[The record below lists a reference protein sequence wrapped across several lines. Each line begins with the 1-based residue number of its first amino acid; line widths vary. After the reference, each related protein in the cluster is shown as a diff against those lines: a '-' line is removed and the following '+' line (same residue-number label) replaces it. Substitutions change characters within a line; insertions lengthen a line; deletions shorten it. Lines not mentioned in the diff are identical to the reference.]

1 LRFYL
6 VIAGGLVL
14 VRIVELALGGSAS

>member
-1 LRFYL
+1 VLRLYL

-14 VRIVELALGGSAS
+14 IRIATLALGGGE